1 MTTRKL
7 THGQM
12 LLVGLILARVLAVS
26 AMGMRAHAAPTLA
39 MATPETGQG
48 VLILRNETGI
58 EVAGVELAYSPEPS
72 SPGAVYAYAA
82 YRRAEVLQCGGCVWV
97 VLTLAPGEEL
107 RVVANQPYASSQ
119 LISAKWHLEARSLL
133 QAIWR
138 VSRCSVL

>member
-7 THGQM
+7 THGQK
-12 LLVGLILARVLAVS
+12 LLVGLVLALALAAS

-39 MATPETGQG
+39 MPTPEPGQG

-58 EVAGVELAYSPEPS
+58 EVAGVELAYSVEPS
-72 SPGAVYAYAA
+72 SHGAVYAYSA
-82 YRRAEVLQCGGCVWV
+82 YQPGEVLQCNGCVWV

-107 RVVANQPYASSQ
+107 RVLANQPYASGQ

-133 QAIWR
+133 QAIWK
-138 VSRCSVL
+138 VSRCAVL